1 MSTQK
6 GIGGQVEHYF
16 DRPLQSADFS
26 LFVFCLFVF
35 FWGGGGS
42 SSFFFF
48 SWVFF
53 SWVFSFLN
61 SILLHACLQILLIIC
76 NRCVPVMPFLFPWS
90 PDSEWDD
97 KPVNLLVRLC
107 VLQILTAANGLTEV
121 LFFFLLLCCSS
132 VWSLTQSEWRLKT
145 WVSNQHSKH
154 SVFSLFF
161 CLVCVPA
168 FGRMSAL
175 LHETSISSPMGV
187 GVGGSGWVGRG
198 GGGGGYTKT
207 GPLLCMRLRGRKISY
222 SIQRSGAV

>member
-1 MSTQK
+1 MC
-6 GIGGQVEHYF
+6 GCCC
-16 DRPLQSADFS
+16 
-26 LFVFCLFVF
+26 FVVVF
-35 FWGGGGS
+35 S
-42 SSFFFF
+42 SSFFFLSF
-48 SWVFF
+48 FLCFLVF
-53 SWVFSFLN
+53 FSFLN

-76 NRCVPVMPFLFPWS
+76 NRCVPVMPFLFSCS
-90 PDSEWDD
+90 PESEWDH

-121 LFFFLLLCCSS
+121 LFFFLLVCCSS
-132 VWSLTQSEWRLKT
+132 VWSPTQSEWRLKT

-187 GVGGSGWVGRG
+187 GGSG
-198 GGGGGYTKT
+198 GGGVHQARATIVHAIKRAQNILLDSEVRSCVKVDGDVL
-207 GPLLCMRLRGRKISY
+207 GPSPL
-222 SIQRSGAV
+222 